1 MCSLYELDEK
11 PNYTKN
17 SKYLKFEGEGWNEK
31 RFLKK
36 LFDKKIVFNG
46 FKMSNW
52 GASHMC
58 KKKSYQKTCLVDHSN
73 SFLEFLGIYAFLVI
87 NQNIHT
93 QFCMNVN
100 IHHHHMNY
108 FKLDQSI
115 FLT

>member
-46 FKMSNW
+46 FKMSN
-52 GASHMC
+52 
-58 KKKSYQKTCLVDHSN
+58 
-73 SFLEFLGIYAFLVI
+73 
-87 NQNIHT
+87 
-93 QFCMNVN
+93 
-100 IHHHHMNY
+100 
-108 FKLDQSI
+108 
-115 FLT
+115 